1 MQCQLYVLHIA
12 SYHCLTD
19 LHQVDHTVVL
29 VLQNSGDRPT
39 ALSQIL
45 ALIKRS
51 DSTPIKSE
59 GTRVLVNVIKSLWY
73 NERGVEFSDERQKKK
88 DACMTAVL
96 TKECALTLTNLIW
109 RSEKYPVLVNEGI
122 VAMTLLCTHPAGG
135 KENIIF
141 IFMTVILRSTHLGAL
156 VLEALTTPLN
166 EKLGID
172 GLPPV
177 STPPTPSTL
186 NDGIPVQEHALDMLV
201 SVLRNVDN
209 SINFPIEVR
218 VNTCTFFLQ
227 LQKHVSSDSLAPIR
241 EIVLP
246 VLQQIIDDSQE
257 VQEDEKLIKVANLLN
272 TSWTATR
279 RPST

>member
-1 MQCQLYVLHIA
+1 
-12 SYHCLTD
+12 LTD
-19 LHQVDHTVVL
+19 PHQVDHTFVL
-29 VLQNSGDRPT
+29 VLQNSGDHPT

-51 DSTPIKSE
+51 DSIPIKSE

-96 TKECALTLTNLIW
+96 TKECASTLTNLIW
-109 RSEKYPVLVNEGI
+109 RSGKYPVLVNEGI

-135 KENIIF
+135 EQKHICI
-141 IFMTVILRSTHLGAL
+141 MTLILRSSHLGAL
-156 VLEALTTPLN
+156 VLEALTMPLN
-166 EKLGID
+166 EKSVTD
-172 GLPPV
+172 GLSPV
-177 STPPTPSTL
+177 STAIKTIESPPTPISL
-186 NDGIPVQEHALDMLV
+186 NDGPRVLENALDMLV

-241 EIVLP
+241 ATVLP
-246 VLQQIIDDSQE
+246 VLQQIIEDSQE
-257 VQEDEKLIKVANLLN
+257 VQEDEKLIKVANLLITN
-272 TSWTATR
+272 WTIS